1 MKSLFLVILSLLL
14 LSCGFNEKKE
24 KKPSEVLKEYI
35 IAFKKGDSATMKA
48 LLSRESI
55 KMAQQEAQV
64 RSIPLDEVI
73 KEETLFAKDQKKIE
87 YRNERIEEDKAQ
99 IEVKTP
105 YETWETIFFVK
116 EDGRWKIAKE
126 RFVEENLKKSQEGLE
141 KLERDIQQ
149 YFPSSQ

>member
-14 LSCGFNEKKE
+14 LSCGSNEKKE